1 MQKPE
6 ESRPDAPI
14 ELAKL
19 DLDPAAERALRVK
32 VRAAFEEAHA
42 PRRSA
47 MASFA
52 LKNLPAPAFVC
63 GVAGLYLVWAFDRAI
78 FLLGH

>member
-1 MQKPE
+1 MEKPE

-19 DLDPAAERALRVK
+19 DLEPAAERALRAK
-32 VRAAFEEAHA
+32 LRAAFDEAHA
-42 PRRSA
+42 PRRSLFA
-47 MASFA
+47 GFA
-52 LKNLPAPAFVC
+52 LKNLSAPAFVC